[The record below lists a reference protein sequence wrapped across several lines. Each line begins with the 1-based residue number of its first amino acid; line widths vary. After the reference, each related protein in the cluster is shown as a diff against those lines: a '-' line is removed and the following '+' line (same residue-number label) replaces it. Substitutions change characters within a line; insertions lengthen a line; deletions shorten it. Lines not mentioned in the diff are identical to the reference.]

1 MASFSF
7 TSARA
12 ASALRFNDSDSDS
25 DSDNEQ
31 QQTQN
36 HFSGA
41 SAIGK
46 SSRNGHETDG
56 DVYSYSAAA
65 KTKTTMNKM
74 TKNKIEQQLTQ
85 AFYDGRQQERF
96 NTSRITKR
104 SAIRITDDKGRPLF
118 CSPIPSTRRTH
129 SPPAANSARIQRQHR
144 DNNTAVPSETSG
156 PTIIPAG
163 KNGRAR
169 GWHTGAKPDFG
180 RQQRLSQ
187 LINTLSQSAAF
198 AAIIQG
204 TRTRRQHRVNV
215 PRMFM
220 ERSIRERE
228 ILREAF
234 SQSNVS
240 ADDADTVIQAVWTSC
255 RGFGEE
261 HTTTPNH
268 AWYRWASAVYLRWQQ
283 EHKVDDED
291 DEDDDSDAEQDDFM
305 NSFGTGTKS
314 WADECDSDDEDGENV
329 LVPGV

>member
-25 DSDNEQ
+25 DNEQ

-46 SSRNGHETDG
+46 TSRTGHEADG
-56 DVYSYSAAA
+56 DIYSYSAAA
-65 KTKTTMNKM
+65 KTKTTMNKT

-118 CSPIPSTRRTH
+118 CSPIPTTRRTH
-129 SPPAANSARIQRQHR
+129 IPPATNSARIQRQHR
-144 DNNTAVPSETSG
+144 GNTATVPSETSG

-187 LINTLSQSAAF
+187 LINTLNQSPAF

-204 TRTRRQHRVNV
+204 TRSRRQHHANV

-228 ILREAF
+228 CLREAF
-234 SQSNVS
+234 SRSNVS

-255 RGFGEE
+255 RGFGDDD
-261 HTTTPNH
+261 TTTPNH

-283 EHKVDDED
+283 EHEVED
-291 DEDDDSDAEQDDFM
+291 KEEDASDAEEDAFM
-305 NSFGTGTKS
+305 NSFSTGTGIKS
-314 WADECDSDDEDGENV
+314 WADECDSDSDDEDENV
-329 LVPGV
+329 LAPGM